1 MVGINGILYD
11 FDLVSIA
18 KIVLTLASKEQVLY
32 TIEEPI
38 VRNFMRKEST
48 SSLPATL
55 KMILLPS
62 TWVRIIYFIFQG
74 GTFKMFIFNLLEIQR
89 DPYCHISTCS
99 LWPMHILHGIRNVLE
114 RKSWGT
120 KNWVLSITMCRFLR
134 LFPTLR
140 SHFISH
146 SLLTL

>member
-1 MVGINGILYD
+1 VVGMVGINGILYD

-62 TWVRIIYFIFQG
+62 T
-74 GTFKMFIFNLLEIQR
+74 
-89 DPYCHISTCS
+89 
-99 LWPMHILHGIRNVLE
+99 
-114 RKSWGT
+114 
-120 KNWVLSITMCRFLR
+120 
-134 LFPTLR
+134 
-140 SHFISH
+140 
-146 SLLTL
+146 